1 MTERSMTTH
10 VKAGLAAVAML
21 AATGAS
27 AELFKCTNE
36 QGKTVFSDQR
46 CDSMPAKVE
55 PAPVAKPKGGERYQ
69 PTAEDQERIRKLEHI
84 SVDKASSSEQKSG
97 AILEVSTIRS
107 GQDARMSAEDHAK
120 REVITKELG
129 NPDPQKRAQALRD
142 LRTLYGGL

>member
-1 MTERSMTTH
+1 MTERLTTTCI
-10 VKAGLAAVAML
+10 KAGLAAAAML
-21 AATGAS
+21 GATCAS

-46 CDSMPAKVE
+46 CENMPAKVE
-55 PAPVAKPKGGERYQ
+55 AAPVAKHKAGDRYQ
-69 PTAEDQERIRKLEHI
+69 PTAEDQERIRKLEHL
-84 SVDKASSSEQKSG
+84 SVAKSSTSEQKSG